1 MNTNSIEN
9 LVNNKMTSSRITLY
23 INQKILPKSSLV
35 KPRKNGISI
44 IDSGMTIKIYTDGK
58 RIDNDPEFLDFL
70 KRYPNLI
77 VRYEQTN

>member
-9 LVNNKMTSSRITLY
+9 LVNNKVTSSRITLY
-23 INQKILPKSSLV
+23 INQKALPKSSLV

-77 VRYEQTN
+77 VRYEQTD